1 MRNFIEESKLHS
13 ETLGFDLSQV
23 EQGSSQWHRSRAGVI
38 TASKAHVL
46 LMEDKLSPFPEDV
59 EIIKDG
65 RDNHV
70 LFKGKAFTGTKANCI
85 KFVRELLP
93 RIQSDTKMTYMDEL
107 LASVATGLL
116 PEEIRAKPLQWGKD
130 HEESARDA
138 YSAATFEGINETG
151 FIYQDDSMRCGI
163 SPDGLIA
170 GLPKGLELKCPYN
183 SGVFMAFAGRGK
195 IKKEEEIQVQ
205 FSLMVT
211 GFESWGFAKFDPR
224 NINCKKL
231 HFIEIKRDEVMI
243 EQLRAGAESFIA
255 EMDIAL
261 KNLGMEFGQQW
272 NNEF

>member
-1 MRNFIEESKLHS
+1 MRNFTEESKLHS

-46 LMEDKLSPFPEDV
+46 LMEDKLAPFPVGV
-59 EIIKDG
+59 EIVKDG

-70 LFKGKAFTGTKANCI
+70 TFQGKSFTGTKANCTM
-85 KFVRELLP
+85 FVRELLP

-130 HEESARDA
+130 HEEAARDA

-170 GLPKGLELKCPYN
+170 GFPKGLELKCPYN

-231 HFIEIKRDEVMI
+231 HFVEIKRDEEMI
-243 EQLRAGAESFIA
+243 EKLRVGAESFIA

-272 NNEF
+272 GDHV